1 MEPTDEQ
8 TPADSGAAATTE
20 VPIENSADDTFDD
33 ERADGEVVDEQE
45 PAELEGLLQKKG
57 DQGALKL
64 TTLTLAFFCIF
75 FFVLPF
81 SRLWFTL
88 ARSRRTCPRLGR
100 IRLWKKRFCRLY
112 APNEEHGARITY
124 FKNDK
129 NREALG

>member
-75 FFVLPF
+75 FFRFAF
-81 SRLWFTL
+81 SLVHARALSTHL
-88 ARSRRTCPRLGR
+88 SAARSHSAVEEAFLPIVRA
-100 IRLWKKRFCRLY
+100 KRGTWCAHHL
-112 APNEEHGARITY
+112 
-124 FKNDK
+124 
-129 NREALG
+129 L